1 MLKFSVSKVEPQSD
15 YTLILTFEDGKR
27 KRFDMKPFLETG
39 VFRLLKD
46 KEVFRS
52 ARVSFNTVA
61 WDNDIDFDPEA
72 LYEGGLPLSEQ

>member
-1 MLKFSVSKVEPQSD
+1 MYFSVKQVEPQSD

-72 LYEGGLPLSEQ
+72 LYEGGLPLSDQ

>member
-1 MLKFSVSKVEPQSD
+1 MYFSVKQVEPQSD

-46 KEVFRS
+46 KDIFRS

-72 LYEGGLPLSEQ
+72 LYEGGLPLSDQ

>member
-1 MLKFSVSKVEPQSD
+1 MYFSVKQVEPQSD

-27 KRFDMKPFLETG
+27 KQFDMKPFLETG
-39 VFRLLKD
+39 IFRLLKD
-46 KEVFRS
+46 QKVFRS

-72 LYEGGLPLSEQ
+72 LYEGGLPLSDQ

>member
-1 MLKFSVSKVEPQSD
+1 MYFSVKDVEPQGD

-27 KRFDMKPFLETG
+27 KLFDMKPFLETG
-39 VFRLLKD
+39 VFRSLKD
-46 KEVFRS
+46 QKVFRS

-72 LYEGGLPLSEQ
+72 LYEGGLPLSDQ

>member
-46 KEVFRS
+46 KDIFRS

-72 LYEGGLPLSEQ
+72 LYEGGLPLSDQ